1 MRDER
6 TQLISESGFGLPTF
20 EETNAFL
27 RRRTK
32 PTVAQVLRAADSN
45 GKLLFQ
51 PRCGVGGH
59 GAMVQLL
66 QDIETIARPDILSVT
81 IDSYTRLKQFQR
93 GGEVLRKD
101 PSQLNGYPL
110 VNHGWMKG
118 RALEESVAAPL
129 EIRHGSPDARLLFE
143 TAIASGITS
152 FEGGGICYNLP
163 YAKDVPILD
172 SLKAWDYVDRVT
184 GELAKE
190 GILVDRELFGT
201 LSAVLVPPSI
211 SLALTLLEAVLATKA
226 GVKCLSIAYPQ
237 GGNLI
242 QDMAALRAIRSI
254 ARDYLPKDVEVFPVL
269 HEFMG
274 AFPRDR
280 VEADSLIFYGALTA
294 KLGRAT
300 KLITKTNKEA
310 FGIPNAMQNAE
321 GILIAKVAA
330 FPMLDF
336 IKLEEGRVEEEAYWI
351 RREVEELVDPVLAQ
365 PNLMEAIAEAFR
377 QGKLDMPFSTSR
389 HAKSEVIPARDTK
402 GAVRYLNPGRLP
414 FSEKTK
420 KRHARLMWASSG
432 DGDSIERV
440 FRDIQYFS
448 SAFYRQKPA
457 YVAGE

>member
-1 MRDER
+1 MQEER
-6 TQLISESGFGLPTF
+6 KQLVQESGFSLPTF

-32 PTVAQVLRAADSN
+32 PTVAQVLRAADRN

-59 GAMVQLL
+59 GPMVQLL
-66 QDIETIARPDILSVT
+66 QDIEKTAQPDILSIT

-93 GGEVLRKD
+93 GGEVLKKD

-118 RALEESVAAPL
+118 RALEASVDAPL
-129 EIRHGSPDARLLFE
+129 EVRHGSPDARLLFE
-143 TAIASGITS
+143 TAVAAGITS

-163 YAKDVPILD
+163 YAKDVPILE
-172 SLKAWDYVDRVT
+172 SLKAWDYVDRVC
-184 GELAKE
+184 GELALA
-190 GILVDRELFGT
+190 GILIDRELFGT

-211 SLALTLLEAVLATKA
+211 SLALTLFEAILATSA
-226 GVKCLSIAYPQ
+226 GVKCLSVAYPQ

-242 QDMAALRAIRSI
+242 QDVAALHAIRGL

-274 AFPRDR
+274 AFPKDR
-280 VEADSLIFYGALTA
+280 VEADSLIFYGSLTA

-300 KLITKTNKEA
+300 KLITKTNQEA
-310 FGIPNAMQNAE
+310 FGIPNAMSNAE
-321 GILIAKVAA
+321 GILTAKMAA

-336 IKLEEGRVEEEAYWI
+336 ISLEDGRVEEEAYWI
-351 RREVEELVDPVLAQ
+351 RREVEELVEPVLAE
-365 PNLMEAIAEAFR
+365 PNRMEAIARAFR
-377 QGKLDMPFSTSR
+377 VGRLDMPFSTSR
-389 HAKSEVIPARDTK
+389 HAKSEVIPARDSK
-402 GAVRYLNPGRLP
+402 GAIRYLNPGKLP

-420 KRHARLMWASSG
+420 QRNSRLICSGKASN
-432 DGDSIERV
+432 DSIERV

-448 SAFYRQKPA
+448 GNFYRQRTA
-457 YVAGE
+457 RLSD